1 MCCRYYMEMS
11 PELRPIVERAKG
23 SRLYLNNIQRLAKP
37 ISTEGEIFPEAL
49 VPVLASDRAGH
60 KRVFPMLWG
69 YHVPGIRRPIVN
81 ARVESAG
88 EKPSFRDSWAMHRC
102 VIPASWYYEWDHV
115 PTPAGGTR
123 AGDKYAVMSRGR
135 RFTWLC
141 GLYRLEND
149 YPHFVVLT
157 REASESIA
165 FLHDRMPFILPEE
178 EIDRWIDPNVN
189 PHVLLAS
196 AVTDLIFE
204 KEA

>member
-11 PELRPIVERAKG
+11 PELRPIVEHAKS

-102 VIPASWYYEWDHV
+102 VIPASW
-115 PTPAGGTR
+115 
-123 AGDKYAVMSRGR
+123 
-135 RFTWLC
+135 
-141 GLYRLEND
+141 
-149 YPHFVVLT
+149 
-157 REASESIA
+157 
-165 FLHDRMPFILPEE
+165 
-178 EIDRWIDPNVN
+178 
-189 PHVLLAS
+189 
-196 AVTDLIFE
+196 
-204 KEA
+204 